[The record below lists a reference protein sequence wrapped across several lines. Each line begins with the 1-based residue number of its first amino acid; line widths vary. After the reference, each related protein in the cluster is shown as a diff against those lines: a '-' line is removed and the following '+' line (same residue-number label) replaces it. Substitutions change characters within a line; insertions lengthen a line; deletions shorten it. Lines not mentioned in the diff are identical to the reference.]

1 MGLASVSVII
11 PAYNAAVTIGDAI
24 RSALQQHAGLVS
36 EVIVVDDGS
45 SDNTAEVVS
54 QQFPQVRLM
63 RVANGGPS
71 RARNY
76 GMRQAEG
83 DWLAFLDADDRWH
96 PDKLS
101 VQLSIQSPGVELVAC
116 DWVRAQEFPSIPA
129 SIPVSQLEYR
139 DLLTMNQFQTS
150 TVMISRRLANEL
162 NGFDPTV
169 DGAEDW
175 DFWLRAALYT
185 RVMKVDWP
193 LVQYRDVATGYSKDV
208 WRVYMTMQPMLDK
221 HRGTDVMSPR
231 EFATLESWH
240 HLRFWVAFRLAHDA
254 VHARIAWRNAV
265 QKRLRRR
272 LPGAVV
278 GYLLPFLFKRV
289 RRSRSSK
296 SRNRLGHA

>member
-1 MGLASVSVII
+1 MASVSVII
-11 PAYNAAVTIGDAI
+11 PAYNAAFTIGEAI
-24 RSALQQHAGLVS
+24 QSALQQKGDLVK

-45 SDNTAEVVS
+45 SDNTAEVVN
-54 QQFPQVRLM
+54 QQFSQVRLM

-76 GMRQAEG
+76 GMRQAKG
-83 DWLAFLDADDRWH
+83 DWIAFLDADDRWH

-101 VQLSIQSPGVELVAC
+101 IQVSVQSPGVELVAC
-116 DWVRAQEFPSIPA
+116 DWVRGQEFPSIPA

-150 TVMISRRLANEL
+150 TVMISRRLAIEL
-162 NGFDPTV
+162 DGFDPTV

-175 DFWLRAALYT
+175 DFWLRSALYT

-208 WRVYMTMQPMLDK
+208 WRVYLTMQPMLDK
-221 HRGTDVMSPR
+221 HRGTKVMSPR

-240 HLRFWVAFRLAHDA
+240 HLRFWVAFRLARDPE
-254 VHARIAWRNAV
+254 HARKAWHNAL
-265 QKRLRRR
+265 QKRLRWR
-272 LPGAVV
+272 LPGAVF

-289 RRSRSSK
+289 RRSRLSTK
-296 SRNRLGHA
+296 K